1 VRGFTKA
8 PNAVVFDTSLSIGA
22 RTTHTALTHLT
33 WQRNGK
39 TDKPTPTALPSMVE
53 IARLIG
59 CSKTTLGGY
68 MTELRAQGVV
78 VSARIRHRSTM
89 YLVFEQAAD
98 SEAELRDRELTVK
111 AAATAAGIGPAV
123 DEGSGP
129 ESGRDLGQN
138 LVVLTGASGLRGQDQ
153 EEGDDLTVT
162 PPGAVLVD
170 GQNLALNALMAECS
184 IDPKSPRV
192 AQAAV
197 ALNDKGRTQGIR
209 SLFWI
214 EMSRWA
220 ADHGE
225 EGRRWLLDAAV
236 GGERYELALATAIER
251 KAAMYRSKMPGA
263 YLTPTALRNHWL
275 DLEMAPSSGRGLTG
289 EEARRLD
296 L

>member
-1 VRGFTKA
+1 
-8 PNAVVFDTSLSIGA
+8 
-22 RTTHTALTHLT
+22 
-33 WQRNGK
+33 
-39 TDKPTPTALPSMVE
+39 
-53 IARLIG
+53 
-59 CSKTTLGGY
+59 
-68 MTELRAQGVV
+68 
-78 VSARIRHRSTM
+78 M